1 MNFGFNNNIQIKA
14 ILIIHLFLY
23 SFNSNVFYNIE
34 KISDNGDFLV
44 VLNNGLYIYNF
55 ENHKCE
61 KIKNFE
67 NSPFDS
73 NEEYNNVLITKK
85 TVDNFN
91 GMKIAILVNQY
102 LYVYTKDNLIKNI
115 EENTITSIIDSAH
128 YIYPFNIQIDDYK
141 LIINLVK
148 YKKVGLVSMKYVL
161 NSYKFENYLSI
172 KNDEPLHIDYDDNF
186 TKKLY
191 CYTINTI
198 LIKCVYVHAFNTFL
212 EFITVKKSG
221 NSYSKE
227 NEINIEEFNQISY
240 NFEKEC
246 KELKSYYFNEKNEFI
261 LLCKKSN
268 DYYIYIFNEN
278 NMNKNI
284 QQKTLPIKEQN
295 YKGKYSIIFNKKINN
310 YDFVYDGNFTET
322 CENFNNAEIP
332 STIQENKDSS
342 YFFFSDKTIE
352 EKTTHS

>member
-55 ENHKCE
+55 ENYKCE

-85 TVDNFN
+85 TVDNSN

-128 YIYPFNIQIDDYK
+128 YTYPFNIQIDAYK

-148 YKKVGLVSMKYVL
+148 YEKVGLVSMKYVL
-161 NSYKFENYLSI
+161 NSYNFENYLSI

-227 NEINIEEFNQISY
+227 NEINIENNYLQNYQLITIIFSDNIDLVCVQEDKDIRCFFKMNSAESFNQISY

-284 QQKTLPIKEQN
+284 Q
-295 YKGKYSIIFNKKINN
+295 
-310 YDFVYDGNFTET
+310 
-322 CENFNNAEIP
+322 
-332 STIQENKDSS
+332 
-342 YFFFSDKTIE
+342 
-352 EKTTHS
+352 